1 MTTLDYIGAVAS
13 QKRSVPAINSCK
25 RSLLL
30 GETRRDESFGWMRG
44 VFRTGG
50 GGDMKYLAEVW
61 RPPMQA
67 SWPPRGLRSRSQEGD
82 RSVVVVLAVENR
94 SVLAERE

>member
-1 MTTLDYIGAVAS
+1 
-13 QKRSVPAINSCK
+13 
-25 RSLLL
+25 
-30 GETRRDESFGWMRG
+30 
-44 VFRTGG
+44 
-50 GGDMKYLAEVW
+50 MKYLAEVW

>member
-1 MTTLDYIGAVAS
+1 
-13 QKRSVPAINSCK
+13 
-25 RSLLL
+25 
-30 GETRRDESFGWMRG
+30 
-44 VFRTGG
+44 
-50 GGDMKYLAEVW
+50 MKYLAEVW

-67 SWPPRGLRSRSQEGD
+67 SCPPRGLRSRSQEGN